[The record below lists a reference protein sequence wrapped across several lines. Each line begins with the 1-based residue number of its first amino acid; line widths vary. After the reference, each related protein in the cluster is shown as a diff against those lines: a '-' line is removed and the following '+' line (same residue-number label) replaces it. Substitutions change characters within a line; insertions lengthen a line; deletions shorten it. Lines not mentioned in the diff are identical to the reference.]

1 LDINLFISDPD
12 PFCPLDPNGLPLT
25 LTIPELYGLR
35 PLKQFNKLVLPLPDG
50 LFVILIF
57 DFGDCVVRWLR
68 ETERQR
74 QRQRERE
81 RERGREG
88 TRMG

>member
-57 DFGDCVVRWLR
+57 DFGEMVERDRET
-68 ETERQR
+68 ETERQ
-74 QRQRERE
+74 
-81 RERGREG
+81 RGREG